1 MATMRL
7 KLDLKEIFGYLGAV
21 KTSFR
26 HYVKQI
32 CCFLFQVCFA
42 LAGEKNIKPFSLGNF
57 AHLANSSHCTGP
69 FDSIHDF
76 NTLTPLINFLLNTI
90 TGFAVY

>member
-26 HYVKQI
+26 HYAKQI

-42 LAGEKNIKPFSLGNF
+42 LAGEKKYQAL
-57 AHLANSSHCTGP
+57 
-69 FDSIHDF
+69 
-76 NTLTPLINFLLNTI
+76 
-90 TGFAVY
+90 

>member
-1 MATMRL
+1 MRL
-7 KLDLKEIFGYLGAV
+7 KLALKGIFGYLGAV

-26 HYVKQI
+26 HYAKQI

-42 LAGEKNIKPFSLGNF
+42 LAGKKNIKSFSLGNF
-57 AHLANSSHCTGP
+57 AHLANSSHLLTL
-69 FDSIHDF
+69 FM
-76 NTLTPLINFLLNTI
+76 TLTPLIHFLLNTI